1 MLIEEIIGKV
11 ELWKIKRGRD
21 VENGSECIFFKR
33 LIVGIILNRRVR

>member
-1 MLIEEIIGKV
+1 MLTEEIIGKA

-33 LIVGIILNRRVR
+33 LTVGTTLNRKAR